1 MLRRC
6 LTSSATEL
14 ARLQRAR
21 LQVMDDHRGKTLA
34 AKVDASVL
42 RMRRQQVD
50 KRAMPS
56 LLQQEARRNQIPLS
70 VARGAAGKTLEER
83 DGDGRIVG
91 KRLLICP
98 RCGGVIKLD
107 KSVYA

>member
-6 LTSSATEL
+6 LSASASEL

-21 LQVMDDHRGKTLA
+21 LQVVDDQRGKTSA

-42 RMRRQQVD
+42 RMRRQHVD

-56 LLQQEARRNQIPLS
+56 LLQQEARRSERQLS
-70 VARGAAGKTLEER
+70 GTGVPAQEEPG
-83 DGDGRIVG
+83 DGDWRLVS
-91 KRLLICP
+91 KRVQICSK
-98 RCGGVIKLD
+98 CGGVIRRN
-107 KSVYA
+107 KSV